1 MMPGHSA
8 ASCARGQGGTRCSS
22 PLLGWASKFRVGGVG
37 PGLTVT
43 YLAVGEGIW
52 IARGTKSREKHEI
65 GHRFRGEGPFPCSL
79 HRAAAFSVVR
89 SGQGSRRRRTGGAG
103 EGCEPSTAAFRVR
116 SGQGPRRR
124 RWGGIR
130 TQHRRFQAGAPWA
143 GVAPPWNRRRWE
155 GIRSS
160 TGSYRPVQLEMHASP
175 PSSCAPVGTGVY
187 SGSDYCVGQR
197 MAVYT

>member
-1 MMPGHSA
+1 MTETRYMMPGHSA

-103 EGCEPSTAAFRVR
+103 KGYDP
-116 SGQGPRRR
+116 
-124 RWGGIR
+124 
-130 TQHRRFQAGAPWA
+130 APA
-143 GVAPPWNRRRWE
+143 LTGRCNLKCTPALLPVAPRWA
-155 GIRSS
+155 
-160 TGSYRPVQLEMHASP
+160 Q
-175 PSSCAPVGTGVY
+175 
-187 SGSDYCVGQR
+187 
-197 MAVYT
+197 VYTQAVIIV

>member
-1 MMPGHSA
+1 MTETRYMMPGHSA

-130 TQHRRFQAGAPWA
+130 
-143 GVAPPWNRRRWE
+143 
-155 GIRSS
+155 SS
-160 TGSYRPVQLEMHASP
+160 TGSYRPVRSGQGSRRR
-175 PSSCAPVGTGVY
+175 GTGGAGKGYDPAPALTGRCNLKCTPALLPVAPRWA
-187 SGSDYCVGQR
+187 Q
-197 MAVYT
+197 VYTQAVIIV